1 MVYRPTEKTEAKKAE
16 IRLKILSAAKSL
28 VLAGGFREL
37 AMSAVANKAEVATGS
52 LYRHFANKT
61 DLCTELFCIASGEEV
76 AHMRSV
82 AESNAS
88 AEEKLGLAIETFL
101 IRAFKGANLAW
112 ALIAEP
118 LDPALEQQ
126 RIIYRRNYV
135 DVFVAVINQ
144 GIQENTFA
152 AQNPRIVATAIVGAL
167 AESLVEPLSPETHSQ
182 EPYSLEMQ
190 QTLIQQM
197 QSFCLSAIS
206 TK

>member
-1 MVYRPTEKTEAKKAE
+1 MVYRATEKTEAKKAE
-16 IRLKILSAAKSL
+16 VRLKILSAAKSL

-37 AMSAVANKAEVATGS
+37 SMSAVAKKAQVATGS

-61 DLCTELFCIASGEEV
+61 ELCTELFCIASGEEV
-76 AHMRSV
+76 AHMRAV
-82 AESNAS
+82 AESNAT
-88 AEEKLGLAIETFL
+88 AEEKLVLAIETFL

-135 DVFVAVINQ
+135 DVFVTVINQ
-144 GIQENTFA
+144 GISEHNFT
-152 AQNPRIVATAIVGAL
+152 AQDSRIAATAMVGAL
-167 AESLVEPLSPETHSQ
+167 AECLVEPLSPEIHSQ
-182 EPYSLEMQ
+182 TPYTSDMQ
-190 QTLIQQM
+190 TALIKQI
-197 QSFCLSAIS
+197 QSFCLSAVS